1 MRSRILRVAV
11 VAVAVAVLFFA
22 VPLAFAV
29 HQLFDSEERNRL
41 EREALTAAVD
51 IDPDDLAGPPSRIA
65 LPKTRPGTSIGVYD
79 STGRLRVGK
88 GPRLADDSVNAAL
101 HDQVGKLQD
110 ADELVVAVP
119 IPSGDAVI
127 GAVRASTAPS
137 VVWMQTAKVWA
148 AMLALAALAVAL
160 AAAVAQ
166 RQARRLSRPLQDL
179 AHACEELGE
188 GDFTVR
194 TTRSGVAEI
203 DQAGSALDVTAHR
216 LGRLVARERR
226 FAGNVSHQLRTPLTS
241 LRLGLEQAL
250 AGPDADLEEVTRRAL
265 RTAARLEATVDDLL
279 ELQRAGEFEVGDPV
293 SATDLMDPLRAR
305 WESTL
310 LGLGRALE
318 LQVSSDAPRVAVPA
332 RMVNHALDVLV
343 DNAIQHGQG
352 RVLVRCRS
360 AGGALAVDVE
370 DEGPGVALPPDLV
383 FRRGVSGADGHG
395 IGLAMARELVEA
407 VGGRLDL
414 TRSTPTAVFTMLL
427 PGFDDD
433 ADIASSGPS
442 TSDASAEDV
451 AAR

>member
-1 MRSRILRVAV
+1 MRSRILRVAT

-22 VPLAFAV
+22 VPLAYAV
-29 HQLFDSEERNRL
+29 HRLFDSEERNHL
-41 EREALTAAVD
+41 EREALTAAVAIDTDD
-51 IDPDDLAGPPSRIA
+51 IANNPSHIK
-65 LPKTRPGTSIGVYD
+65 LPVTRPGTVLAVYD
-79 STGRLRVGK
+79 KQGNRIVGTGPAK
-88 GPRLADDSVNAAL
+88 QDESVHAAL
-101 HDQVGKLQD
+101 ENQVGNLQD
-110 ADELVVAVP
+110 SDELVVAVP
-119 IPSGDAVI
+119 IPSGDEVV

-137 VVWMQTAKVWA
+137 VVWKATAKVWA
-148 AMLALAALAVAL
+148 GMLGLAALAVLL

-166 RQARRLSRPLQDL
+166 RQARRLSRPLQEL

-250 AGPDADLEEVTRRAL
+250 AGPDADLEDVTRRAL
-265 RTAARLEATVDDLL
+265 RTAARLEATIDDLL

-293 SATDLMDPLRAR
+293 SVTELVEPLRAR
-305 WESTL
+305 WETTL
-310 LGLGRALE
+310 LAAGRPIE
-318 LQVSSDAPRVAVPA
+318 IQVSDDAPRVAVPA
-332 RMVNHALDVLV
+332 RMVSHALDVLV
-343 DNAIQHGQG
+343 DNAIQHGRG
-352 RVLVRCRS
+352 KVVVRCRS

-414 TRSTPTAVFTMLL
+414 TRSTPSAVFTMLL

-433 ADIASSGPS
+433 ADLSAAGSPAAE
-442 TSDASAEDV
+442 DASA
-451 AAR
+451 R

>member
-11 VAVAVAVLFFA
+11 VAVAVAILFFA
-22 VPLAFAV
+22 VPLAVAV
-29 HQLFDSEERNRL
+29 HRLYDSEERNRL
-41 EREALTAAVD
+41 EREALTVAVD
-51 IDPDDLAGPPSRIA
+51 VDPQDLAGPPGGIS
-65 LPKTRPGTSIGVYD
+65 LPRTKPGTSIGVYD
-79 STGRLRVGK
+79 ATGRLRVGK
-88 GPRLADDSVNAAL
+88 GPATADDSVAAAL
-101 HDQVGKLQD
+101 QNQVGKLQD

-119 IPSGDAVI
+119 VPSGDQVV
-127 GAVRASTAPS
+127 GVVRASTAPS
-137 VVWMQTAKVWA
+137 VVWKQTAKVWA
-148 AMLALAALAVAL
+148 GMLGLAALAVLL

-194 TTRSGVAEI
+194 TARSGVAEI
-203 DQAGSALDVTAHR
+203 DQAGSALDATAHR

-250 AGPDADLEEVTRRAL
+250 AGPDADLEDVTRRAL

-293 SATDLMDPLRAR
+293 SVTELVDPLRAR
-305 WESTL
+305 WEATL
-310 LGLGRALE
+310 LGLGRSLE
-318 LQVSSDAPRVAVPA
+318 VAVSSDAPRVAVPA
-332 RMVNHALDVLV
+332 RMVSHALDVLV
-343 DNAIQHGQG
+343 DNAIQHGDG
-352 RVLVRCRS
+352 TVRIRCRS

-370 DEGPGVALPPDLV
+370 DEGSGVALPADLV

-414 TRSTPTAVFTMLL
+414 TRSAPGAVFTMLL

-433 ADIASSGPS
+433 AD
-442 TSDASAEDV
+442 V
-451 AAR
+451 AASERSGAQDAPARSRSR